1 MAKKLILLMLV
12 IPLVIMISL
21 YATSETVSLAIDIA
35 VTGVEVN
42 SEKFLNFDIDDVLP
56 TKIDYTVYPT
66 NAANREVTFEV
77 ESYNDLPL
85 ASLDITDDGIV
96 TPTSTGYAR
105 VNVVT
110 NDGGFRDS
118 VIVEVSSNAV
128 SSIEITNK
136 EALSNLYI
144 GDTKK

>member
-110 NDGGFRDS
+110 NDGSFRDS

-136 EALSNLYI
+136 
-144 GDTKK
+144 